1 MCSALQTRTYNRSQS
16 FSNSC
21 LRKSES
27 HSQAG
32 SATYNLCI
40 SDLCRINISNPAL
53 QSQKLRENLQK
64 PSAWS
69 HVSRGSHITPCTLF
83 LLPFTF
89 VPATGRF
96 PKKVHDLHHWS
107 QYPFVFGLI
116 HTHRVLFDLLD
127 FRRYLSSRSPSPSLD
142 GGPDLFYQRLDN
154 SKWTML
160 DIRCTTWKLL
170 DKKHMWWSSVWPVW
184 QSVWPVWSV
193 WSVWISETSVTSD
206 TSSVFSGRQ
215 RSQIRE
221 NWQGWE
227 GLWGEVFICSIRI
240 KSGAFLF
247 PGSFLS
253 DSFQVAWKG
262 HGRDKTKR
270 CK

>member
-1 MCSALQTRTYNRSQS
+1 MCSALQTRTYNRSQF

-40 SDLCRINISNPAL
+40 SDLCRINISNPGL

-142 GGPDLFYQRLDN
+142 GGPDLFYQPLDK

-160 DIRCTTWKLL
+160 DIRCTTWTFGWKVTWDQCDQCDNQCDNQCDQCDQCFLRKAAL
-170 DKKHMWWSSVWPVW
+170 SYKRELAGMGGTLRWGFHLFRPYQVSKVGLFSASSLK
-184 QSVWPVWSV
+184 Q
-193 WSVWISETSVTSD
+193 
-206 TSSVFSGRQ
+206 
-215 RSQIRE
+215 
-221 NWQGWE
+221 
-227 GLWGEVFICSIRI
+227 VFIFGSSI
-240 KSGAFLF
+240 SGCL
-247 PGSFLS
+247 
-253 DSFQVAWKG
+253 
-262 HGRDKTKR
+262 KR
-270 CK
+270 PW